1 MLKKARMTFDDQ
13 VRVWASTA
21 CKEWGFP
28 ESSQDLFAKLNE
40 RFPNGLRKILDFGIE
55 NGIVVVDGCTFKI
68 RGMNQSKG
76 PYNWFSRDKTKRKL
90 NPNWE
95 YYIQVAEYIRLCRAF
110 GDEEY
115 VLAFEDALM
124 DIGIYKNNRL
134 LVCCEI
140 KEKSSQAKKLIA
152 GIKMFQAVF
161 PFEIRSLIPLPG
173 HKDRG
178 IHSLG
183 IFTKKIRSRRMRRSS
198 PDSARLA
205 PCHLF
210 QLHQSQC
217 QP

>member
-28 ESSQDLFAKLNE
+28 EPSQDLFAKLNE
-40 RFPNGLRKILDFGIE
+40 RLPNGLREILGFGIE
-55 NGIVVVDGCTFKI
+55 NGIVVVDGCTFRI

-76 PYNWFSRDKTKRKL
+76 PYNWFSRDKTRRKL

-110 GDEEY
+110 GDEDY

-124 DIGIYKNNRL
+124 DIGIYKNSRL
-134 LVCCEI
+134 MVCCEI

-152 GIKMFQAVF
+152 GIKMFQAGVDMTA
-161 PFEIRSLIPLPG
+161 P
-173 HKDRG
+173 DRG
-178 IHSLG
+178 NDPLRKAKYIVRQRPEFFYLVAIGVRYEFAVSFPEGGAFELKEDV
-183 IFTKKIRSRRMRRSS
+183 IPF
-198 PDSARLA
+198 L
-205 PCHLF
+205 
-210 QLHQSQC
+210 
-217 QP
+217 